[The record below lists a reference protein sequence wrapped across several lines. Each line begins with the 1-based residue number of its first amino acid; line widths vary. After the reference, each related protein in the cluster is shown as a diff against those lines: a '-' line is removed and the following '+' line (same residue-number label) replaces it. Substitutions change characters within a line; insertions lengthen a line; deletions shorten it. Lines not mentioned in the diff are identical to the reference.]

1 MADLM
6 ERSGGASRYWYYG
19 LLLLVIVFFAGL
31 RWHMRNCPLERDE
44 GEYAYAGQLMLHG
57 VAPYQSLY
65 TMKLPGTFAGYALFF
80 AIFGQS
86 IAGLHLGLL
95 VINAAT
101 TFLIFLLGK
110 RLFGA
115 MAGIVSAAS
124 YGLLSTSP
132 SVIGFAGHATHFVVL
147 PAVGGVLLLLR
158 PMERQRGWFYFWSG
172 VLFGLAFLMKQPGI
186 LFAVFGAVYL
196 AYREWRSSPRNWRNL
211 LTKEIVYAGGVALP
225 FVLTC
230 LAMVATGSF
239 GKFWFWTFTYAREY
253 AMTISVSDGLDLLR
267 LMLPKVV
274 LPAFWIWIL
283 AAVGLTA
290 IAWDRA
296 ARERRF
302 FLALFLLF
310 SGLAVCPGLYFRQHY
325 FVLLLPAIALLVG
338 VAVSGMS
345 ERIRQKNPAT
355 TLWLLPVVIFL
366 AAFTNAIYVQR
377 DYLFGRNPLAACRTI
392 YGSNPFAEAV
402 DVADYIKSH
411 ATPGARVAVLGSEP
425 EIFFYSGHR
434 SATGYIYTYGLMEPQ
449 PYALEMQKQMISEIE
464 AARPEYIVF
473 VSVPESFGR
482 LATSNP
488 HIFDWINYYLPAQYD
503 IVGVA
508 DMLSPTMYVWG
519 DEAKGYRPRS
529 SSFLRILKRKAS

>member
-1 MADLM
+1 M
-6 ERSGGASRYWYYG
+6 EPSHSASRYGYYG
-19 LLLLVIVFFAGL
+19 LLLLVIVFFAAL

-44 GEYAYAGQLMLHG
+44 GEYAYAAQLMLHG

-86 IAGLHLGLL
+86 IAGVHLGLL

-101 TFLIFLLGK
+101 TLLIFLLGK
-110 RLFGA
+110 RLFGP

-124 YGLLSTSP
+124 YALLSTSP

-147 PAVGGVLLLLR
+147 PAVAGVLVLSSAI
-158 PMERQRGWFYFWSG
+158 ERQRSWLYFSSG

-196 AYREWRSSPRNWRNL
+196 AYGEWQISSRNWRSL

-225 FVLTC
+225 FALTC
-230 LAMVATGSF
+230 IAMVATGSF
-239 GKFWFWTFTYAREY
+239 GKFWFWIFTYAREY
-253 AMTISVSDGLDLLR
+253 ATTIGIGDGLDLLQM
-267 LMLPKVV
+267 MLPKVV
-274 LPAFWIWIL
+274 LPAFWIWVL
-283 AAVGLTA
+283 AGVGLTA
-290 IAWDRA
+290 IAWNRVA
-296 ARERRF
+296 HERRF
-302 FLALFLLF
+302 FLVAFLFF

-325 FVLLLPAIALLVG
+325 FVLVLPAAALLAG

-345 ERIRQKNPAT
+345 ERIRQRNPAT
-355 TLWLLPVVIFL
+355 ALWLLPMAIFL
-366 AAFTNAIYVQR
+366 AAFANALYLQR
-377 DYLFGRNPLAACRTI
+377 EYLFAGNPLAACQTI

-402 DVADYIKSH
+402 EVAGYIKSH
-411 ATPGARVAVLGSEP
+411 ATPGARIAVLGSEP
-425 EIFFYSGHR
+425 EIFFYSGHP

-464 AARPEYIVF
+464 AAQPEYIVF

-482 LATSNP
+482 LSTSNP
-488 HIFDWINYYLPAQYD
+488 HIFNWMNYYLPAQYD

-508 DMLSPTMYVWG
+508 DMVTPTMYVWG
-519 DEAKGYRPRS
+519 DEAKDYRPRS
-529 SSFLRILKRKAS
+529 PSFLRVFKRKAF